1 MKKFLIIFLSLAGM
15 VHGFSQNQPGN
26 IAPQSNTTGNIPAP
40 EPVFKNMRTFSQN
53 GTFQLPKGTTQ
64 VMIEAWGAGG
74 GGSNTGGGGGG
85 AYGKTV
91 FTITDGGTI
100 TVNIGLGGKGGT
112 VQATPGGNTYVQFR
126 GAMTTGATG
135 VSLSV
140 EGGKAAGY
148 IVGMGG
154 AADQGD
160 GGAGASIN
168 SGAAGFYSV
177 CGEDGET
184 YTDEY
189 QQSGQNSFVVTR
201 SIGKG
206 GNAGNT
212 LYTGG
217 RGDVVLNPA
226 TPAYKRYGTKGK
238 MPGGG
243 GGGSTLAIGGYKG
256 ADGMV
261 IIYY

>member
-1 MKKFLIIFLSLAGM
+1 MKKIVSFFLLIMIVAAGI
-15 VHGFSQNQPGN
+15 SQQPVNNQQQNNAVVNNQPDPP
-26 IAPQSNTTGNIPAP
+26 IFRSM
-40 EPVFKNMRTFSQN
+40 KTFTQN
-53 GTFQLPKGTTQ
+53 GVFQLPKGTTQ

-91 FTITDGGTI
+91 FAVIDGGSI
-100 TVNIGLGGKGGT
+100 TVTIGSGGKGGSY
-112 VQATPGGNTYVQFR
+112 QATPGGNTYAQFR
-126 GAMTTGATG
+126 GAMIGATG
-135 VSLSV
+135 VGLSV
-140 EGGKAAGY
+140 DGGKGAGY
-148 IVGMGG
+148 IVGSGG
-154 AADQGD
+154 AADQGE
-160 GGAGASIN
+160 GGADANIN
-168 SGAAGFYSV
+168 SGSAGFYSA

-184 YTDEY
+184 YVDDY

-201 SIGKG
+201 YVGKG

-212 LYTGG
+212 LYTAG
-217 RGDVVLNPA
+217 RGDVIVNPA
-226 TPAYKRYGTKGK
+226 SPGYKRYGTKGK

-243 GGGSTLAIGGYKG
+243 GGGSILPIGGYKG